1 MLFMSR
7 PSAVSSAAAARLSA
21 RVLAALVA
29 VALAAPA
36 ARAQTATLT
45 FNGLTAVDESG
56 VRYVNNC
63 YEESGYRI
71 TLMGFGC
78 GATEAFVAYTP
89 DNLAYTGSPALSNN
103 RGATFE
109 FTRTGP
115 APGAFSFQSIGL
127 AGFIGGSLSP
137 KSVLFTGML
146 AGGGMVTQTVNLPGS
161 TGLSAM
167 LSPFTF
173 TGFTNLSALRI
184 TVQSPSVEPYVQFDN
199 VAFVGATNV
208 VPEPATVVLFGAGL
222 AGLGAAARRRRARG

>member
-45 FNGLTAVDESG
+45 FNGLTDVDGSG

-71 TLMGFGC
+71 AVIGFAC
-78 GATEAFVAYTP
+78 GTPDVLAAYTA
-89 DNLAYTGSPALSNN
+89 DNLAYTGSPALTNN
-103 RGATFE
+103 LGSSFE
-109 FTRTGP
+109 FTRVGG
-115 APGAFSFQSIGL
+115 GAFSFQSIGL
-127 AGFIGGSLSP
+127 AAFVGGSPSA
-137 KSVLFTGML
+137 KNVLFTGML

-161 TGLSAM
+161 MGLSAM

-173 TGFTNLSALRI
+173 TGFTNLSALRV
-184 TVQSPSVEPYVQFDN
+184 TVQTPNFEPSIQFDN

-208 VPEPATVVLFGAGL
+208 IPEPATVVLFGAGL
-222 AGLGAAARRRRARG
+222 AGLGAAARRRRARA